1 MPVIPLIATLPALA
15 TSGAVLAGLYLG
27 YKNVDGIRK
36 AIDSSTDFFHKVEK
50 PLIVFSVVAGFIYLN
65 ERGIKRRRR

>member
-1 MPVIPLIATLPALA
+1 MPIPLIASLPALA

-27 YKNVDGIRK
+27 YKNVGEIRK
-36 AIDSSTDFFHKVEK
+36 AIDSSADFFHRIEK

-65 ERGIKRRRR
+65 ERGPRRRRR